1 MRKIFVWFIC
11 FFPLPL
17 HAAQRENLTAWFVDS
32 LVKVFPD
39 SPATTSNSELAL
51 ESARNGHTSLQ
62 VALRSESRRVIRMRV
77 IAPRLASTTLRLQ
90 TYRVGIVKVNS
101 HPTNTPLDEVVR
113 SEVGPYPDPL
123 FPLEKEITLEAS
135 RTETFWI
142 SVFTPGNT
150 RPGIYRGVV
159 EIDGGKQKLKL
170 PFHVEVFAAIV
181 PKEQKLWV
189 TNWLWFD
196 HERMTNHYPH
206 LNSNPD
212 P

>member
-1 MRKIFVWFIC
+1 MRKLLVWFMC
-11 FFPLPL
+11 LCPLRL
-17 HAAQRENLTAWFVDS
+17 YGSQHDRVSAWFVDS

-39 SPATTSNSELAL
+39 SSATTSNVQLDL
-51 ESARNGHTSLQ
+51 VSARHGHTSLQ
-62 VALRSESRRVIRMRV
+62 VAMRSEEHRAVRIRVA
-77 IAPRLASTTLRLQ
+77 APRLGNAALKVQ

-170 PFHVEVFAAIV
+170 PFHVEVFAAIA

-189 TNWLWFD
+189 TNLLLFD
-196 HERMTNHYPH
+196 HERMAKHYP
-206 LNSNPD
+206 
-212 P
+212 